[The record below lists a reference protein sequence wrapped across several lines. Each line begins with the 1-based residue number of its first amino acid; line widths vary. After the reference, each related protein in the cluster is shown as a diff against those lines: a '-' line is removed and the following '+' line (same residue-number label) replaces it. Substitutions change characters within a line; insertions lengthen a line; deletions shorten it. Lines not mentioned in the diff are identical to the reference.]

1 MKTLYH
7 LWLSPYCRKVRI
19 VLAEKKID
27 YLLETENTWLRRR
40 EFLAINP
47 AGEVPVLIEDDGTS
61 IADSQAICEYLEE
74 IVPDPSIFPVD
85 PKERA
90 EARRIVAWF
99 DRKFSAE
106 VSENLVGEKIFKR
119 FLKTGAPNS
128 ALIRAGQQNIHYHL
142 DYIGWLSERRNWLA
156 GRVFSIADVAAAAH
170 LSSVDYLGD
179 VPWEDHIS
187 AKEWYVRIKSRPS
200 FRAILAD
207 HLPGEPPP
215 KHYADLDF

>member
-27 YLLETENTWLRRR
+27 YRLETENTWLRRR

-156 GRVFSIADVAAAAH
+156 GGVFSIADIAAAAH

>member
-74 IVPDPSIFPVD
+74 IFPDPSIFPVD

-156 GRVFSIADVAAAAH
+156 GGVFSIADIAAAAH

>member
-27 YLLETENTWLRRR
+27 YRLETENTWLRRR

-61 IADSQAICEYLEE
+61 IADSQTICEYLEE
-74 IVPDPSIFPVD
+74 VVPDPSIFPAD

-156 GRVFSIADVAAAAH
+156 GGVFSIADIAAAAH

>member
-27 YLLETENTWLRRR
+27 YRLETENTWLRRR
-40 EFLAINP
+40 EFLALNP

-61 IADSQAICEYLEE
+61 IADSQTICEYLEE
-74 IVPDPSIFPVD
+74 IVPDSSIFPAD
-85 PKERA
+85 LKERA

-99 DRKFSAE
+99 DRKFSTE

-156 GRVFSIADVAAAAH
+156 GGVFSIADIAAAAH

>member
-27 YLLETENTWLRRR
+27 YRLETENTWLRRR

-47 AGEVPVLIEDDGTS
+47 AGEVPVLIEDEGTS

-156 GRVFSIADVAAAAH
+156 GGVFSIADIVAAAH

>member
-19 VLAEKKID
+19 ALAEKRID
-27 YLLETENTWLRRR
+27 YRLETENTWLRRR

-61 IADSQAICEYLEE
+61 IADSQTICEYLEE
-74 IVPDPSIFPVD
+74 VVPDPSIFPAD
-85 PKERA
+85 LKERA

-156 GRVFSIADVAAAAH
+156 GGVFSVADIAAAAH

>member
-27 YLLETENTWLRRR
+27 CRLETENTWLRRR

-61 IADSQAICEYLEE
+61 IADSQTICEYLEE
-74 IVPDPSIFPVD
+74 VVPDPSIFPAD

-99 DRKFSAE
+99 DRKFSTE

-156 GRVFSIADVAAAAH
+156 GGVFSIADISAAAH

-200 FRAILAD
+200 FRAILSD

>member
-27 YLLETENTWLRRR
+27 YRLETENTWLRRR

-99 DRKFSAE
+99 DRKFSSE

-156 GRVFSIADVAAAAH
+156 GGVFSIADIAAAAH

>member
-27 YLLETENTWLRRR
+27 CRLETENTWLRRR

-61 IADSQAICEYLEE
+61 IADSQTICEYLEE
-74 IVPDPSIFPVD
+74 VVPDPSIFPAD

-156 GRVFSIADVAAAAH
+156 GGVFSIADISAAAH

-200 FRAILAD
+200 FRAILSD

>member
-7 LWLSPYCRKVRI
+7 LWLSPHCRKVRI

-27 YLLETENTWLRRR
+27 YRLETENTWLRRR

-156 GRVFSIADVAAAAH
+156 GGVFSIADIAAAAH

>member
-156 GRVFSIADVAAAAH
+156 GGVFSIADIAAAAH

>member
-27 YLLETENTWLRRR
+27 HRLETENTWLRRR

-47 AGEVPVLIEDDGTS
+47 AGEVPVLIEGDGTS
-61 IADSQAICEYLEE
+61 IADSQTICEYLEE
-74 IVPDPSIFPVD
+74 VVPDPSIFPAD

-99 DRKFSAE
+99 DRKFSTE

-156 GRVFSIADVAAAAH
+156 GGVFSIADIAAAAH

-200 FRAILAD
+200 FRAILSD

>member
-27 YLLETENTWLRRR
+27 YRLETENTWLRRR

-61 IADSQAICEYLEE
+61 IPDSQAICEYLEE

-156 GRVFSIADVAAAAH
+156 GGVFSIADIAAAAH

>member
-27 YLLETENTWLRRR
+27 CRLETENTWLRRR

-61 IADSQAICEYLEE
+61 IADSQTICEYLEE
-74 IVPDPSIFPVD
+74 VVPDPSIFPAD
-85 PKERA
+85 LKERA

-156 GRVFSIADVAAAAH
+156 GGVFSIADISAAAH

-200 FRAILAD
+200 FRAILSD

>member
-27 YLLETENTWLRRR
+27 YRLETENTWLRRR

-47 AGEVPVLIEDDGTS
+47 AGEVPVLIEDEGTS

-156 GRVFSIADVAAAAH
+156 GGVFSIADIAAAAH

>member
-27 YLLETENTWLRRR
+27 YRLETENTWLRRR

-74 IVPDPSIFPVD
+74 IVPDPSIFPAD

-156 GRVFSIADVAAAAH
+156 GGVFSIADIAAAAH

>member
-19 VLAEKKID
+19 ALAEKKID
-27 YLLETENTWLRRR
+27 YRLETENTWLRRR

-61 IADSQAICEYLEE
+61 IADSQTICEYLEE
-74 IVPDPSIFPVD
+74 VVPDPSIFPAD
-85 PKERA
+85 LKERA

-156 GRVFSIADVAAAAH
+156 GGVFSVADIAAAAH

-215 KHYADLDF
+215 EHYADLDF

>member
-27 YLLETENTWLRRR
+27 YRLETENTWLRRR

-61 IADSQAICEYLEE
+61 IADSQTICEYLEE
-74 IVPDPSIFPVD
+74 VVPDPSIFPAD
-85 PKERA
+85 LKERA

-99 DRKFSAE
+99 DRKFSTE

-156 GRVFSIADVAAAAH
+156 GGVFSIADIAAAAH

>member
-27 YLLETENTWLRRR
+27 YRLETENTWLRRR

-61 IADSQAICEYLEE
+61 IADSQTICEYLEE
-74 IVPDPSIFPVD
+74 VVPDPSIFPAD
-85 PKERA
+85 LKERA

-156 GRVFSIADVAAAAH
+156 GGVFSIADIVAAAH

>member
-1 MKTLYH
+1 MKTLNH

-27 YLLETENTWLRRR
+27 YRLETENTWLRRR

-156 GRVFSIADVAAAAH
+156 GGVFSIADIAAAAH

>member
-7 LWLSPYCRKVRI
+7 LWLSPHCRKVRI
-19 VLAEKKID
+19 ALAEKKID
-27 YLLETENTWLRRR
+27 YRLETENTWLRRR

-61 IADSQAICEYLEE
+61 IADSQTICEYLEE
-74 IVPDPSIFPVD
+74 VVPDPSIFPAD
-85 PKERA
+85 LKERA

-156 GRVFSIADVAAAAH
+156 GGVFSIADIAAAAH

>member
-27 YLLETENTWLRRR
+27 YRLETENTWLRRR

-156 GRVFSIADVAAAAH
+156 GGVFSIADIAAAAH

-179 VPWEDHIS
+179 VPWEDHIP

>member
-19 VLAEKKID
+19 ALAEKKID
-27 YLLETENTWLRRR
+27 YRLETENTWLRRR

-61 IADSQAICEYLEE
+61 IADSQTICEYLEE
-74 IVPDPSIFPVD
+74 VVPDPSIFPAD
-85 PKERA
+85 LKERA

-156 GRVFSIADVAAAAH
+156 GGVFSVADIAAAAH

>member
-27 YLLETENTWLRRR
+27 YRVETENTWLRRR

-156 GRVFSIADVAAAAH
+156 GGVFSIADIAAAAH

>member
-74 IVPDPSIFPVD
+74 IVPDPSILPVD

-156 GRVFSIADVAAAAH
+156 GGVFSIADIAAAAH

>member
-1 MKTLYH
+1 
-7 LWLSPYCRKVRI
+7 
-19 VLAEKKID
+19 
-27 YLLETENTWLRRR
+27 LRRR

-61 IADSQAICEYLEE
+61 IADSQTICEYLEE
-74 IVPDPSIFPVD
+74 VVPDPSIFPAD
-85 PKERA
+85 LKERA

-156 GRVFSIADVAAAAH
+156 GGVFSVADIAAAAH

>member
-27 YLLETENTWLRRR
+27 YRLETENTWLRRR

-61 IADSQAICEYLEE
+61 IPDSQAICEYLEE

-156 GRVFSIADVAAAAH
+156 GGVFSIADIAAAAH

-215 KHYADLDF
+215 QHYADLDF

>member
-27 YLLETENTWLRRR
+27 YRLETENTWLRRR

-156 GRVFSIADVAAAAH
+156 GGVFSIADIAAAAH

-215 KHYADLDF
+215 QHYADLDF

>member
-27 YLLETENTWLRRR
+27 YRLETENTWLRRR

-74 IVPDPSIFPVD
+74 IVPNPSIFPVD

-156 GRVFSIADVAAAAH
+156 GGVFSIADIAAAAH

>member
-27 YLLETENTWLRRR
+27 YRLETENTWLRRR
-40 EFLAINP
+40 EFLVINP

-74 IVPDPSIFPVD
+74 IVPTPSIFPVD

-156 GRVFSIADVAAAAH
+156 GGVFSIADIAAAAH

>member
-27 YLLETENTWLRRR
+27 YRLETENTWLRRR

-74 IVPDPSIFPVD
+74 IVPDPSILPVD

-156 GRVFSIADVAAAAH
+156 GGVFSIADIAAAAH

>member
-27 YLLETENTWLRRR
+27 YRLETENTWLRRR
-40 EFLAINP
+40 EFLVINP

-74 IVPDPSIFPVD
+74 IVPNPSIFPVD

-156 GRVFSIADVAAAAH
+156 GGVFSIADIAAAAH

-179 VPWEDHIS
+179 VPWEDHIL

>member
-27 YLLETENTWLRRR
+27 YRLETENTWLRRR

-47 AGEVPVLIEDDGTS
+47 AGEVPVLIEDEGTS

-142 DYIGWLSERRNWLA
+142 DYIGWLSDRRNWLA
-156 GRVFSIADVAAAAH
+156 GGVFSIADIAAAAH

>member
-7 LWLSPYCRKVRI
+7 LSLSPYCRKVLI

-27 YLLETENTWLRRR
+27 YRLETENTWLRRR

-61 IADSQAICEYLEE
+61 IADSQTICEYLEE
-74 IVPDPSIFPVD
+74 VVPDPSIFPAD

-99 DRKFSAE
+99 DRKFSTE

-128 ALIRAGQQNIHYHL
+128 ALIRAGQQK
-142 DYIGWLSERRNWLA
+142 YITTWIILA
-156 GRVFSIADVAAAAH
+156 G
-170 LSSVDYLGD
+170 Y
-179 VPWEDHIS
+179 PS
-187 AKEWYVRIKSRPS
+187 AET
-200 FRAILAD
+200 
-207 HLPGEPPP
+207 G
-215 KHYADLDF
+215 

>member
-7 LWLSPYCRKVRI
+7 LWLSPHCRKVRI

-27 YLLETENTWLRRR
+27 YRLETENTWLRRK

-74 IVPDPSIFPVD
+74 VVPDPPIFPAD

-99 DRKFSAE
+99 DRKFSNE

-119 FLKTGAPNS
+119 FLKTGTPNS
-128 ALIRAGQQNIHYHL
+128 AIIRAGQQNIHYHL

-156 GRVFSIADVAAAAH
+156 GGVFSIADIAAAAH